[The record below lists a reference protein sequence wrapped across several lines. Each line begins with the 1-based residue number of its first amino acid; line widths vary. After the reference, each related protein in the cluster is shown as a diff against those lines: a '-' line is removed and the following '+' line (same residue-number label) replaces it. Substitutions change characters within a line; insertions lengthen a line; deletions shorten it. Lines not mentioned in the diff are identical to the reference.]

1 MLRFLPPV
9 AQRATRARKT
19 AFALITAFTISADV
33 YIVRLEHQ
41 YALIEFDEPPF
52 WATAY
57 YAEPWATLFLV
68 VVALLVLLGLAW
80 AVFARKVHW
89 ARRLLTGA
97 LVIAAS
103 LLIAVELGT
112 AVSFDYV
119 DGRFRI
125 SESLF
130 VTPRTDL
137 DFDATTDAVCLHA
150 DVRGFFTWYLNGIP
164 VHPRLLP
171 LPFAPSD
178 LETKLA
184 GAGGCQ
190 PELDH

>member
-1 MLRFLPPV
+1 MKTR
-9 AQRATRARKT
+9 AQRIL
-19 AFALITAFTISADV
+19 FALLAALTIGADV

-57 YAEPWATLFLV
+57 YAEPWATLFQV
-68 VVALLVLLGLAW
+68 VVVVLVLLGLRR
-80 AVFARKVHW
+80 AVFARIH
-89 ARRLLTGA
+89 LTIRFA
-97 LVIAAS
+97 TAILAIAAS
-103 LLIAVELGT
+103 LLVAIELGT